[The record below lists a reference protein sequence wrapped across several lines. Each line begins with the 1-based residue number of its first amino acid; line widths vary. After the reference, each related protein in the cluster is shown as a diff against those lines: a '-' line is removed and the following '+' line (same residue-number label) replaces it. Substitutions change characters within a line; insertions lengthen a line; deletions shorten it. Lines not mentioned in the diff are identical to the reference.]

1 MSFTSFGAGGEYNH
15 KLDYYEM
22 PGHSHVEY
30 AMVEGY
36 SEWDSFTHQP
46 YSMLFNW
53 QKGEYRG
60 EATTYHAA
68 KVQLNTDTSIEGG
81 SRSHNNIQPYI
92 VVYFW
97 RRIQ

>member
-1 MSFTSFGAGGEYNH
+1 MSFTTFGAGGEYMH

-22 PGHSHVEY
+22 PGHVHVEY

-36 SEWDSFTHQP
+36 GEWNSFTPQP

-60 EATTYHAA
+60 EVTTYHAA
-68 KVQLNTDTSIEGG
+68 KVDLNTITSKEGG
-81 SRSHNNIQPYI
+81 SQSHNNIQPYI

-97 RRIQ
+97 KRIK

>member
-36 SEWDSFTHQP
+36 SAWDSFTPQP

-53 QKGEYRG
+53 GKGEYRDG
-60 EATTYHAA
+60 GTYHAA
-68 KVQLNTDTSIEGG
+68 KVQLNSNTSIEGG
-81 SRSHNNIQPYI
+81 SQTHNNIQPYI
-92 VVYFW
+92 VTYFW
-97 RRIQ
+97 RRTK